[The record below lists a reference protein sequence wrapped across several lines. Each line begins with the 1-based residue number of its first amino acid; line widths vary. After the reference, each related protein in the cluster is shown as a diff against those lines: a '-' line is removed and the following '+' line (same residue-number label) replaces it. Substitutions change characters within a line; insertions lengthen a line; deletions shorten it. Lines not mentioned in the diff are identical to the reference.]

1 MQQNGLWNTQPRP
14 LWRRRVK
21 TGLYG
26 VLLVFCL
33 AAGAI
38 AGWINTSAVVRTV
51 AYQWLTHKSPQS
63 AWGGRNDVTLLILG
77 CDEDLYYGGKQ
88 IIHPQARSDMMM
100 VAKLD
105 FKNNRI
111 TGVSIPRDTLAAPHG
126 YRRAKINS
134 FHLLGGPQLSKSA
147 VESVLPVQID
157 RVVVLNYPAFQQ
169 MVDMVGGVRV
179 DVPKKMDYDDNAGHL
194 HIHLNPGVQTLNGV
208 DAVGFVRF
216 RHSDD
221 DYHRQARQKAFMVAF
236 KNAVIR
242 RPGIL
247 MQVADKAREV
257 MGNSL
262 SPEEIGSLALFL
274 KGVGN
279 GSIKMGMIPT
289 VSAGGYN
296 LRVDRAKLPKVMR
309 QFDLEDD
316 RLAGAVSYNR

>member
-1 MQQNGLWNTQPRP
+1 MARIAQPKSR
-14 LWRRRVK
+14 WRRYV
-21 TGLYG
+21 G
-26 VLLVFCL
+26 VGSYIFLLAFCL
-33 AAGAI
+33 FAGAM
-38 AGWINTSAVVRTV
+38 AGWINSSALVRTV
-51 AYQWLTHKSPQS
+51 AYQWLTHKTPQE
-63 AWGGRNDVTLLILG
+63 AWGGKDSVTLLVLG

-88 IIHPQARSDMMM
+88 IIHQQARSDMML

-126 YRRAKINS
+126 YRREKINA
-134 FHLLGGPQLSKSA
+134 FHLLGGPLLSKAA

-194 HIHLNPGVQTLNGV
+194 HIHLKPGVQNLDGV

-221 DYHRQARQKAFMVAF
+221 DYHRQARQKEFLVAF
-236 KNAVIR
+236 KTAAMR
-242 RPGIL
+242 HPTL
-247 MQVADKAREV
+247 MMKVADKAREV

-262 SPEEIGSLALFL
+262 TPEEMGSLALFV
-274 KGVGN
+274 KSVSN
-279 GSIKMGMIPT
+279 ENIRMGMVPT
-289 VSAGGYN
+289 LSAGNFN
-296 LRVDRAKLPKVMR
+296 LRVDKAKLPKVLR
-309 QFDLEDD
+309 QFNLDD
-316 RLAGAVSYNR
+316 NRLDGAVSFNR